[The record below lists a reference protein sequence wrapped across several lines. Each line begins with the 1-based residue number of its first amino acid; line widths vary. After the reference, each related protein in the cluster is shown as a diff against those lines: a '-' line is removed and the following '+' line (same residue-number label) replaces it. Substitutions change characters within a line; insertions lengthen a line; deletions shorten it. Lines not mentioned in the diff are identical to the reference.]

1 MPTEVWTWQES
12 VSDYTTVCR
21 LIKHLILQRI
31 QSTCV
36 LSEHQ
41 RTLVR
46 FTKGNTYT
54 HQYTTQYIYNSTQTV
69 TFWHVSDCSSLLLY
83 AHQQSYICHVRP
95 YKPTDNIL
103 ISEQSHTGIFKSTT
117 CRIYG
122 FNIPGIYSN
131 PVHTLN
137 VQSVM
142 LFMWVTIVI
151 IC

>member
-12 VSDYTTVCR
+12 VSDYTTICR
-21 LIKHLILQRI
+21 LIKHLIRQRT

-69 TFWHVSDCSSLLLY
+69 TFWHVSDCLLLLY
-83 AHQQSYICHVRP
+83 VQQQSNLSYIPVFHVRP
-95 YKPTDNIL
+95 YTPTDY
-103 ISEQSHTGIFKSTT
+103 ISITEQSYTGIFKSTT
-117 CRIYG
+117 LRRYG
-122 FNIPGIYSN
+122 
-131 PVHTLN
+131 TLPWCD
-137 VQSVM
+137 
-142 LFMWVTIVI
+142 L
-151 IC
+151 

>member
-21 LIKHLILQRI
+21 LIKHLIRQRT

-69 TFWHVSDCSSLLLY
+69 TFWHVSDCLLLLY
-83 AHQQSYICHVRP
+83 VQQQSYIV
-95 YKPTDNIL
+95 YY
-103 ISEQSHTGIFKSTT
+103 ISCRALHTHWLYINNRAEQSHTVNFKSTT
-117 CRIYG
+117 LRWYW
-122 FNIPGIYSN
+122 
-131 PVHTLN
+131 TLLWCD
-137 VQSVM
+137 M
-142 LFMWVTIVI
+142 LFI
-151 IC
+151 

>member
-21 LIKHLILQRI
+21 LIKHLIRQRT

-54 HQYTTQYIYNSTQTV
+54 HQYTTQYIYNSTQTA
-69 TFWHVSDCSSLLLY
+69 TFWHVSDCLLPLY
-83 AHQQSYICHVRP
+83 VQQQSYISYIFHVRP
-95 YKPTDNIL
+95 YTPTDNIS
-103 ISEQSHTGIFKSTT
+103 ITEQSHTGIFKSTT
-117 CRIYG
+117 LRWYW
-122 FNIPGIYSN
+122 
-131 PVHTLN
+131 TLPWCD
-137 VQSVM
+137 
-142 LFMWVTIVI
+142 L
-151 IC
+151 

>member
-12 VSDYTTVCR
+12 VSDYTTICR
-21 LIKHLILQRI
+21 LIKHLIRQRT

-69 TFWHVSDCSSLLLY
+69 TFWHVSDCLLLLY
-83 AHQQSYICHVRP
+83 VQQQSNLSYIPVFHVRP
-95 YKPTDNIL
+95 YTPTDNIL
-103 ISEQSHTGIFKSTT
+103 ITEQSHTGIFKSTT
-117 CRIYG
+117 LRRYG
-122 FNIPGIYSN
+122 
-131 PVHTLN
+131 TLPWCD
-137 VQSVM
+137 
-142 LFMWVTIVI
+142 L
-151 IC
+151 